1 MKPKLIYLT
10 ARHPGLSRSAFVDR
24 WRQHAALGMSRPR
37 WINIERYVHCDVLT
51 PSEPFLGISDHYD
64 GIGMLWHRSRAHRQA
79 HLADTTSRGEMEADE
94 AMTFATPIN
103 DCCLLVEEREIFS
116 SGVTDASTIKLF
128 RFARLADD
136 TPMSAL
142 HHLIMTARTAVA
154 RNSARPLRH
163 CVDLPIDPQTE
174 GRAKWGLPC
183 SVVEEFWFEDQDHLR
198 EFYDAFIGESALP
211 GESKAI
217 TIVTNEIVL
226 HNRPET

>member
-10 ARHPGLSRSAFVDR
+10 ARHPELSRSAFVHR

-51 PSEPFLGISDHYD
+51 PPTPLPDVSNIYD
-64 GIGMLWHRSRAHRQA
+64 GVGMIWHRSTTHRST
-79 HLADTTSRGEMEADE
+79 HLADTTSKVEMEADD
-94 AMTFATPIN
+94 AATFARPIN
-103 DCCLLVEEREIFS
+103 ECCLLAEEHEIFS
-116 SGVTDASTIKLF
+116 FSGAAVSTIKLF

-142 HHLIMTARTAVA
+142 HHLVMTARTAVA
-154 RNSARPLRH
+154 QNSTRPLRH
-163 CVDLPIDPQTE
+163 RVNLPIDPQTE

-198 EFYDAFIGESALP
+198 EFYNAFIRGSALP
-211 GESKAI
+211 GESNAI
-217 TIVTNEIVL
+217 TIVTNEVVL
-226 HNRPET
+226 HDRPEA